1 MPSLARLTRLPEI
14 GLVKFPDTSPNCLSR
29 RIDAVWPLRPGDR
42 TPGREGLTQSLAVAD
57 LQEWTDTP
65 LDQLARR
72 AAAVGVAALAV
83 ATDNGDV
90 PPALV
95 AELKALRVPL
105 LTVPAATSWADVA
118 EAVRRERAE
127 GQRLAVGWRD
137 WLASQLRQAE
147 DGRQIA
153 RIVRWLAIQAGIRVA
168 LIGNDSSLL
177 AAAPQLAARTLPA
190 LADTIQQIAS
200 GALESAA
207 FEENGTRKRLLA
219 VGSGQPRAV
228 LVLARDSPFDR
239 TVNQVIN
246 RTVDLLA
253 LHLLVED
260 VKARQHS
267 QHAAGAA
274 LRAAILQLLMS
285 GEADT
290 AGKVAASLHP
300 AGQFQHPVAR
310 LYVLEGRPDDRD
322 DLLEECQRRVGALAL
337 VNPCTDFAEHVLVV
351 APQPCAAHDEDGGVA
366 DALHA
371 LVAEQPRRYLGKS
384 DIRPIAE
391 TDQMYRHAL
400 RALTSARL
408 DRSRIAVYD
417 QRGRLPELLNHLQ
430 PGWSR
435 VVLGPLLAEPAP
447 ERDLL
452 LQALNLALHTSVREA
467 AELIGAHRNT
477 IASRV
482 RAAAPILGLDL
493 DSIRHRAV
501 AAVALEAFGLEGPH
515 EGLPPVEEVD
525 DLGHYLAGPEA
536 QAWLNDLL
544 SPLPA
549 DLAESVKEWVL
560 ADGDTAR
567 MAAAL
572 GVHQQTARKRLRAA
586 TVHLQRDLLG
596 HAADVYDVVLA
607 VAIQFD
613 LPIPLRRG

>member
-1 MPSLARLTRLPEI
+1 MPSLARLTGLPEI
-14 GLVKFPDTSPNCLSR
+14 GLAKFPDTPSACLSR
-29 RIDAVWPLRPGDR
+29 RIDAVWPLRPGDC
-42 TPGREGLTQSLAVAD
+42 TPKRGILAQSLAVAD
-57 LQEWTDTP
+57 LQEWADAS
-65 LDQLARR
+65 LHQLAHR

-95 AELKALRVPL
+95 GALMALRVPL
-105 LTVPAATSWADVA
+105 LTVPTETSWVDVA

-127 GQRLAVGWRD
+127 DQRLAVGWRD
-137 WLASQLRQAE
+137 WLASQLRQAQ
-147 DGRQIA
+147 DGRQVA
-153 RIVRWLAIQAGIRVA
+153 RIVRWLATQAGIRVA
-168 LIGNDSSLL
+168 LIGSDSSLL
-177 AAAPQLAARTLPA
+177 AAAPQLAARALPA

-200 GALESAA
+200 GALQSAA

-219 VGSGQPRAV
+219 VGGGQTRAV

-239 TVNQVIN
+239 TANQIIN

-260 VKARQHS
+260 VKARQDSH
-267 QHAAGAA
+267 HAAGAA
-274 LRAAILQLLMS
+274 LRAAILQLLMA
-285 GEADT
+285 GEADV
-290 AGKVAASLHP
+290 AGKVAASLYP

-322 DLLEECQRRVGALAL
+322 DLLKECQRRVGALAL

-351 APQPCAAHDEDGGVA
+351 APQPCATHEEDGGVA
-366 DALHA
+366 EALHA

-391 TDQMYRHAL
+391 TNQMYRHAL
-400 RALTSARL
+400 RSLTSARL
-408 DRSRIAVYD
+408 DRSRTAVYD
-417 QRGRLPELLNHLQ
+417 QRGRLPELLNYLR

-477 IASRV
+477 VASRV
-482 RAAAPILGLDL
+482 RAAASILDLDL

-501 AAVALEAFGLEGPH
+501 AAVALEAFGLEGPRDDL
-515 EGLPPVEEVD
+515 EPVEVVE
-525 DLGHYLAGPEA
+525 DLRDYLVGSEA
-536 QAWLNDLL
+536 QAWQSDLL

-572 GVHQQTARKRLRAA
+572 GVHQQTARKRLRGA
-586 TVHLQRDLLG
+586 TLHVQRDLLG
-596 HAADVYDVVLA
+596 HTADVYDVVLA
-607 VAIQFD
+607 VASHFA
-613 LPIPLRRG
+613 LPVPLRRG